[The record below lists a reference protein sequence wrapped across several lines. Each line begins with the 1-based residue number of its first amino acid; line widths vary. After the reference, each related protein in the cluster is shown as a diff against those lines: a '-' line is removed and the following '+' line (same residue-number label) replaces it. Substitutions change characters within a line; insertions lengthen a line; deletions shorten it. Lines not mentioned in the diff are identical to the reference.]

1 MRQGFCWGFW
11 LWLRLQ
17 RPGTAGQHGLDRQ
30 KDTHSSFRRASHCWR
45 RGSRCLHHPNQELKQ
60 TLTATCEIRTL
71 QSVST
76 SIHYTFF
83 TLAYQRRIAN
93 PNHNLIEGNPR
104 KIGVPSSPAQIPSQ
118 MMTGDGR
125 SAHQLLYSI
134 WFLNTKDASL
144 SKRPVA

>member
-1 MRQGFCWGFW
+1 LLGLLALAGALAGASEARHGRSAWPGQTRTPAP
-11 LWLRLQ
+11 LR
-17 RPGTAGQHGLDRQ
+17 
-30 KDTHSSFRRASHCWR
+30 FRRASHCWR

-93 PNHNLIEGNPR
+93 PNHNLIESNPR
-104 KIGVPSSPAQIPSQ
+104 KIGVPNSPAQIPSQ

-134 WFLNTKDASL
+134 WFLNTKDPSP